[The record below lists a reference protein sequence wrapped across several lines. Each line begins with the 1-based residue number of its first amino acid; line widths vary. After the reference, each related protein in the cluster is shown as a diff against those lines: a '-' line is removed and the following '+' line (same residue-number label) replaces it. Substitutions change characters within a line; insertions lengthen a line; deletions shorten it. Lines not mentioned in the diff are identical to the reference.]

1 MTRLLLL
8 RWYHL
13 FHFVI
18 WLAKDWRI
26 NVVQF
31 MWNIQ
36 FQIVM
41 HPTFFL
47 NTYKYRSI
55 PLIFPQPD
63 QWLSDCTANIWWHQ
77 FDECAH
83 KLKSRWCC
91 EAVTLFSSYVNM
103 PHVPLSAELFA
114 FVWSKLIFGGVVN
127 YCASKHGIENA
138 TYSLLL
144 ALFGKRGRHTVN
156 CIVFFFWRVGGFYTT
171 ISKLICN
178 ENTIKVSACL
188 LFNIGLFGIWF
199 GVFNHLFHIVR

>member
-1 MTRLLLL
+1 
-8 RWYHL
+8 
-13 FHFVI
+13 
-18 WLAKDWRI
+18 
-26 NVVQF
+26 

-156 CIVFFFWRVGGFYTT
+156 CIVFFFLEGRW
-171 ISKLICN
+171 
-178 ENTIKVSACL
+178 L
-188 LFNIGLFGIWF
+188 LYHHLQVDLQWKYDKSIGLFTFQHRFVRHMIWCF
-199 GVFNHLFHIVR
+199 QSFIPHRTINRFASFREKRLISRAQ